1 MNMGQTMLTLAALV
15 LVSIAVLNVNR
26 MIVDSD
32 QAMYE
37 AEALDL
43 AVSYA
48 EGLLEEIA
56 TKRFDE
62 NALDSTYQDPS
73 EFTSA
78 SALGPESGESFTPWP
93 DMAPWK
99 SIGILDDVDDYE
111 DYERTIDTERLK
123 GFKLTADVFYVTE
136 TNLDQES
143 SVQTYL
149 KRVEVNVEHPSYLEK
164 ATFATV
170 LTY

>member
-15 LVSIAVLNVNR
+15 LVSIAVLNANR

-32 QAMYE
+32 QEMYE
-37 AEALDL
+37 GEALDL

-48 EGLLEEIA
+48 EGILEEIA

-78 SALGPESGESFTPWP
+78 SALGPESAESFTPWP
-93 DMAPWK
+93 DVAPWN
-99 SIGILDDVDDYE
+99 SISMFDDVDDY
-111 DYERTIDTERLK
+111 DGYDRTVDSERLR
-123 GFKLTADVFYVTE
+123 GFKLTAKVYYVTE